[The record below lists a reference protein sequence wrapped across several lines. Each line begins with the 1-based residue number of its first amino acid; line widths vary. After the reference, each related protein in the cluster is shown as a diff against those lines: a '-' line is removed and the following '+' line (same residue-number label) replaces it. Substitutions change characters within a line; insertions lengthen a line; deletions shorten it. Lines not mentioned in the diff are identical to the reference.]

1 MTFDAKYAGHVYG
14 MVNGEVYVL
23 RQDGVFTYVGA
34 YLGEEQGSDMV
45 TVTLT
50 GYCATGISGNIG
62 YQTIGGG
69 YIFLKDGWQDMGM
82 AAIMQY
88 SQSQAQAL
96 VNKIINNNKVI
107 IQNNILCA
115 RFADKLT
122 ADEKTQLYDLQ
133 TSLQERN
140 AAIQAQGVCTN
151 IQTSYPQGYV
161 YLQSYLDTFMASGGV
176 SISTAVVIIISAVV
190 IASLSTAAYFAYKS
204 YADQSEKD
212 VKYSKELTQ
221 ILTSR
226 LTEEE
231 YKQLLAETKGIVT
244 KARIKQTLSTTSNI
258 IWIGLAAVG
267 GYFIYSAY
275 KKNYK
280 KKK

>member
-14 MVNGEVYVL
+14 MVNGEVYAL
-23 RQDGVFTYVGA
+23 RSDGRFAYAGA
-34 YLGEEQGSDMV
+34 YENKMV

-50 GYCATGISGNIG
+50 GYCSTGISGNIG

-176 SISTAVVIIISAVV
+176 GISTAVIIIISAVV

>member
-14 MVNGEVYVL
+14 MVNGEVYAL
-23 RQDGVFTYVGA
+23 RSDGRFAYAGVYQDK
-34 YLGEEQGSDMV
+34 MV

-50 GYCATGISGNIG
+50 GYSATGTSGNIG

-69 YIFLKDGWQDMGM
+69 YIFLEKGWQDMGM

-96 VNKIINNNKVI
+96 VNKIIKNNKLI

-115 RFADKLT
+115 RFSYRLT
-122 ADEKTQLYDLQ
+122 ESEKQQLYDLQ
-133 TSLQERN
+133 LNLEERN

-161 YLQSYLDTFMASGGV
+161 YLQSYLDSFMASGG
-176 SISTAVVIIISAVV
+176 IGLSTAVVIIISAVV

-212 VKYSKELTQ
+212 VRYSKELTQ

-226 LTEEE
+226 LTDSE
-231 YKQLLAETKGIVT
+231 YQQLLSETKGIVT
-244 KARIKQTLSTTSNI
+244 KARIKQSISTTGNI
-258 IWIGLAAVG
+258 VWFGMAIVG
-267 GYFIYSAY
+267 GYCIYKVY
-275 KKNYK
+275 EKKQKRK
-280 KKK
+280 K

>member
-23 RQDGVFTYVGA
+23 RQDGRFAYAGA
-34 YLGEEQGSDMV
+34 YDGRMV

-50 GYCATGISGNIG
+50 GYCATSTSGNIG

-122 ADEKTQLYDLQ
+122 ADEKQQLYDLQ

-176 SISTAVVIIISAVV
+176 GISTAVIIIISAVV

>member
-1 MTFDAKYAGHVYG
+1 MTFNLKYAGCVYG
-14 MVNGEVYVL
+14 MVNGEVYTL
-23 RQDGVFTYVGA
+23 RWDGKFAYVGA
-34 YLGEEQGSDMV
+34 YLGDSPDEVMV

-50 GYCATGISGNIG
+50 GYSTTTPKGNTA
-62 YQTIGGG
+62 YQTINGG
-69 YIFLKDGWQDMGM
+69 YIFLKDGWEYKGV
-82 AAIMQY
+82 AAINRY
-88 SQSQAQAL
+88 SQTQAQAL
-96 VNKIINNNKVI
+96 VNKIINNNKII

-122 ADEKTQLYDLQ
+122 ASEKQRLYDLQ
-133 TSLQERN
+133 VQLQERN
-140 AAIQAQGVCTN
+140 AALQTHGVCTD

-161 YLQSYLDTFMASGGV
+161 YLQSYLDSFMASGGIG
-176 SISTAVVIIISAVV
+176 ISTAVIVIISAVV

-212 VKYSKELTQ
+212 VKYSKELTE

-231 YKQLLAETKGIVT
+231 YQQLLQETKGIVT

-258 IWIGLAAVG
+258 VWLGLAAVG
-267 GYFIYSAY
+267 LYFLYSF
-275 KKNYK
+275 YK
-280 KKK
+280 KKTKKRK

>member
-1 MTFDAKYAGHVYG
+1 MTFDAKYAGRVYG

-23 RQDGVFTYVGA
+23 RQDGRFAYAGA
-34 YLGEEQGSDMV
+34 DDGRMV

-50 GYCATGISGNIG
+50 GYCATSTSGNVG

-69 YIFLKDGWQDMGM
+69 YILLKDGWQDMGT
-82 AAIMQY
+82 AAIMHY

-122 ADEKTQLYDLQ
+122 ADEKQQLYDLQ
-133 TSLQERN
+133 TNLQERN
-140 AAIQAQGVCTN
+140 AALQAQGVCTN

-176 SISTAVVIIISAVV
+176 GISTAVIVIISAVV

-231 YKQLLAETKGIVT
+231 YQQLLAETKGIVT

-275 KKNYK
+275 KKNHKTK
-280 KKK
+280 K

>member
-14 MVNGEVYVL
+14 MVNGEVYAL
-23 RQDGVFTYVGA
+23 RSDGRFAYAGA
-34 YLGEEQGSDMV
+34 YQNKMV

-69 YIFLKDGWQDMGM
+69 YIFLKDGWQDMG
-82 AAIMQY
+82 AIMQY

-176 SISTAVVIIISAVV
+176 GISTAVIIIISAVV

-231 YKQLLAETKGIVT
+231 YNQLLAETKGIVT